1 MSISIGTSSGTS
13 LSTNFYLRK
22 YYSNNQNA
30 AKSSKRKELSSAALA
45 FEDSRALS
53 RAANSLNKT
62 DFTSKYQSSDSKKT
76 TKDEDIDDST
86 RASIEA
92 FVETYNNAITSGKKS
107 GSRETNRYIKQ
118 LNILSKKHAD
128 ELEDIGISINNDGTL
143 KINDALL
150 KTADKTKVKSLLS
163 PEKEYSRN
171 LYRISRKM
179 NRAAED
185 NIRALA
191 NLQGMHFDVSL

>member
-53 RAANSLNKT
+53 RAANSLSKA

-92 FVETYNNAITSGKKS
+92 FVETYNNVITSGKKS

-118 LNILSKKHAD
+118 LKTLSKKHAD

-171 LYRISRKM
+171 L
-179 NRAAED
+179 
-185 NIRALA
+185 
-191 NLQGMHFDVSL
+191 